1 MTGQSIATILANK
14 PRQNQVKMYCDRC
27 RQMQRVYALTIEYE
41 LPISHKKMCKGRCE
55 VCDTWLNRLMDT
67 VKLGGNE

>member
-1 MTGQSIATILANK
+1 MTQLSIAKILANK

-27 RQMQRVYALTIEYE
+27 RQMQRVGALSILYE
-41 LPISHKKMCKGRCE
+41 LQNHKKMCKGRCE
-55 VCDTWLNRLMDT
+55 RCGTWLQRLLDT